1 MCSVIEMR
9 GLSPSFLY
17 LLPRFSFHPCI
28 QDAHGNSY
36 NQMVINYHKLDDSVI
51 VEYNMRMGF
60 PDGAVDKESAYQ
72 CRRHKRHRFDPW
84 VKKVPWRR
92 KWQSTAVFLPGTSHG
107 QRSLAD
113 TTQQARGCMCA
124 CTRVHTHTI

>member
-1 MCSVIEMR
+1 MR

-17 LLPRFSFHPCI
+17 LLPRFSFRPCI

-36 NQMVINYHKLDDSVI
+36 SQMVINYHKLDDSVT

-84 VKKVPWRR
+84 VGKI
-92 KWQSTAVFLPGTSHG
+92 S
-107 QRSLAD
+107 
-113 TTQQARGCMCA
+113 
-124 CTRVHTHTI
+124 

>member
-1 MCSVIEMR
+1 
-9 GLSPSFLY
+9 
-17 LLPRFSFHPCI
+17 
-28 QDAHGNSY
+28 
-36 NQMVINYHKLDDSVI
+36 MVINYHELDDSVI

-60 PDGAVDKESAYQ
+60 PDGAVDKESTYQ
-72 CRRHKRHRFDPW
+72 CRRHKRHRFDPRI
-84 VKKVPWRR
+84 KKIPWRR

-124 CTRVHTHTI
+124 CTCVCTHTQYEDIMSIS